1 MGLLITPVVLILAV
15 LYVAWPLF
23 SDSGSSE

>member
-1 MGLLITPVVLILAV
+1 MGLLITPAVLIIVV

-23 SDSGSSE
+23 FDSGSSG